1 LIWWAARPRAVGL
14 LALTALPAVP
24 AFGQVRGVYP
34 LGMSAT
40 NSGVIAQ
47 SGLTYVNAFL
57 FYKRD
62 QSLGPNGEVVAT
74 GSNAVMM
81 DLNTFAWVATQRL
94 RALGDAKV
102 SVVATLPIATNSL
115 SSESAGAISGGG
127 GLADSYFQLLILGWQ
142 LQRADVKAAYGFL
155 APTGRFEAG
164 ANDNVGNGYWTHCFS
179 AGQTFYLAKNKATAL
194 SAFQLYEFHTTQEGT
209 DLHPGQTLSL
219 DYSLTHTLPLRA
231 DMSLQLG
238 LVGYNQWQTTDKS
251 GPGVTPAQ
259 AAAHYHVNAIGLGFN
274 VLLPARKVSV
284 GTRYFDEFG
293 GRSTYQGYSFQITGS
308 ITF

>member
-1 LIWWAARPRAVGL
+1 
-14 LALTALPAVP
+14 
-24 AFGQVRGVYP
+24 
-34 LGMSAT
+34 T

-102 SVVATLPIATNSL
+102 SVAATLPIATNSL
-115 SSESAGAISGGG
+115 SSDATGAISGGG

-164 ANDNVGNGYWTHCFS
+164 AND
-179 AGQTFYLAKNKATAL
+179 
-194 SAFQLYEFHTTQEGT
+194 
-209 DLHPGQTLSL
+209 
-219 DYSLTHTLPLRA
+219 
-231 DMSLQLG
+231 
-238 LVGYNQWQTTDKS
+238 
-251 GPGVTPAQ
+251 
-259 AAAHYHVNAIGLGFN
+259 HVNAIGLGFN